1 MNTVP
6 ATIIAPSSADPF
18 PSINNLWSLYAKKG
32 SRTVF
37 LSIGA
42 SKAALPDLEI
52 VETLGCPLNV
62 VPITSE
68 NAEKWNEIGQVIKER
83 ARSNTAT
90 DFSIGAEEKWILPK
104 NFHILSALPWW
115 SNGHID
121 VSGVTNPVPTQDFF
135 GVVTDI
141 CKRMALKDGEVRL
154 DILKI
159 DVPEGLE
166 RPILLAVLEAGFR
179 PGLILV
185 KWTKMPNTDV
195 PTSLCAGHLQNCG
208 YQLIRTF
215 ENKFAYYF
223 TDRDMY
229 MTCSWE
235 ETNCVNPLVRDL
247 VDSVRNSLMR
257 SEGPNSHARRIQQPI
272 STSGEATDKSVPAP
286 STSGA

>member
-1 MNTVP
+1 MNPILT
-6 ATIIAPSSADPF
+6 TLIAPKSADPF
-18 PSINNLWSLYAKKG
+18 PCISNIWSLYAKKV

-52 VETLGCPLNV
+52 VETLGCPINV
-62 VPITSE
+62 VPITAE
-68 NAEKWNEIGQVIKER
+68 YKEKWNEIGEVIKER
-83 ARSNTAT
+83 TRSIKAT

-104 NFHILSALPWW
+104 NFHILSGLPWW

-121 VSGVTNPVPTQDFF
+121 ISGVTNPVPTQDFF
-135 GVVTDI
+135 GFMADI

-159 DVPEGLE
+159 DFKDGLE
-166 RPILLAVLEAGFR
+166 RPILFAALEAGFR

-185 KWTKMPNTDV
+185 KWSKMPNMDV

-208 YQLIRTF
+208 YQLINKF
-215 ENKFAYYF
+215 ENKFAYYY
-223 TDRDMY
+223 TESDLY

-235 ETNCVNPLVRDL
+235 ETNCVNPMVKDL
-247 VDSVRNSLMR
+247 VDSVRNSLVK
-257 SEGPNSHARRIQQPI
+257 SEGPNSHARRFQQSIATP
-272 STSGEATDKSVPAP
+272 GEANGESVSAP